1 VHIFNRSFNFA
12 VRRLLIVR
20 FHSLFSE
27 LISEQKTS
35 ND

>member
-1 VHIFNRSFNFA
+1 
-12 VRRLLIVR
+12 VR